1 MFHFDEIF
9 LHSAYMPLKV
19 TDRKQINKLLQCFF
33 EGLENNQSLTWR
45 LLRQSQMP
53 LWSGMLLWDVDSW
66 TKEKRKGR
74 NTATSIRVWQ
84 RRKNRY
90 NQENTFLQL
99 GQKSI
104 LLESESS
111 SQRVVY
117 TSRPPNLCLL
127 AIRRRVRSAV
137 SYQLVYVP
145 YENLSAQFSLGYLL
159 GARK

>member
-117 TSRPPNLCLL
+117 TSRPPNLCLSGGGWDLQFLINWSMCPMRIL
-127 AIRRRVRSAV
+127 A
-137 SYQLVYVP
+137 
-145 YENLSAQFSLGYLL
+145 LSFP
-159 GARK
+159 